1 MSSFNFDESFVIR
14 EAENVL
20 TKYGNDNFIEKQV
33 HIKEINKLKAKN
45 KKLRKANI
53 ILKVIVALCSIVLFT
68 LVI

>member
-14 EAENVL
+14 EAESIL
-20 TKYGNDNFIEKQV
+20 TKYGNDNFIEKRE

-45 KKLRKANI
+45 KKLRRVNI
-53 ILKVIVALCSIVLFT
+53 ALKVIVALCSIILFT